1 MRVLY
6 IEYALWKQIT
16 QTRGFTAFHE
26 VVTTDTL
33 RVWSGMPEVVYAADV
48 EPANFADWQA
58 AFPSSTLAVSEDT
71 ALANIAGLGATLQP
85 RSADGTPQTAG
96 QNLTLGQL
104 AFTRV
109 GDGTE
114 PMNVNGAAL
123 GTPVNLWNGTGG
135 GDTGADWT
143 AAGTGSE
150 QAAADAGSGTNG
162 WDTGVTAQNNL
173 TTFDNGSAIDVDAL
187 YSDLQFQINPQAWPA
202 GSRLRVGFLDA
213 ANNLVGNWRRV
224 ENYTTNMDLGVWQQ
238 VAIPIADF
246 ALSGQVQKL
255 RFQYRITD
263 GQHHYFD
270 DIQLVPPG
278 GGGPYRFRVEAPD
291 ALTTYHVSMIVFIVS
306 GPTAG
311 WTSSTF
317 ANIAALDKGLILRQR
332 RISDGEV
339 LWTFNSKDNVELFGR
354 YHPQDDIEFADG
366 TLLVGF
372 MVKPGKASIA
382 ITDDDVLEFVVR
394 DDLSALSAARAFA
407 HFGTEVVTL

>member
-58 AFPSSTLAVSEDT
+58 AFPSSTLVLGEDT

-104 AFTRV
+104 AFTRAD
-109 GDGTE
+109 DGTE
-114 PMNVNGAAL
+114 PMNVNGEAS

-135 GDTGADWT
+135 GDTGADWP
-143 AAGTGSE
+143 ASGTGSE
-150 QAAADAGSGTNG
+150 QAAADAGAGTNG
-162 WDTGVTAQNNL
+162 WDTGVAAQNDA
-173 TTFDNGSAIDVDAL
+173 TDFDNGSLVDVDAL
-187 YSDLQFQINPQAWPA
+187 YGDLQFQINPQAWPA
-202 GSRLRVGFLDA
+202 TSRLRVGFLDA
-213 ANNLVGNWRRV
+213 SNNLVGNWRRA
-224 ENYTTNMDLGVWQQ
+224 ENYTTNMDLGIWQP
-238 VAIPIADF
+238 VSIPIVDF
-246 ALSGQVQKL
+246 ALTGQVQKL
-255 RFQYRITD
+255 HFEYRSTS

-270 DIQLVPPG
+270 DIKLVPSG
-278 GGGPYRFRVEAPD
+278 GNGPYRFRVAAPN
-291 ALTTYHVSMIVFIVS
+291 ALTRYHVSMIVFMVS

-311 WTSSTF
+311 WTSTSF
-317 ANIAALDKGLILRQR
+317 ANISALSKGVILRQR
-332 RISDGEV
+332 RISDGAV
-339 LWTFNSKDNVELFGR
+339 LWSFNSKDNVELFGR

-372 MVKPGKASIA
+372 MVKPGKASIVVS
-382 ITDDDVLEFVVR
+382 DDAVLEFVVR
-394 DDLSALSAARAFA
+394 DDLSALAAARAFA
-407 HFGTEVVTL
+407 HYGVEVLEP